1 MTTTTPA
8 HPRGKRHLLADLR
21 IRTKILALAVLL
33 GVLATVIAG
42 FASVQL
48 QSLASLTA
56 SVSTGTAELSDSLRQ
71 LQSNVWRTRAAVL
84 EIAAVPVGERRSI
97 KSKIEA
103 LYTEIADSRASYE
116 TYFHEVTGRN
126 LESAGPFY
134 AAWDAYGAVA
144 VDRMV
149 PEAMVDD
156 ILSFQLIQSSEGS
169 AKGDAAVAALDGI
182 KADLDSAIE
191 QRIAEAH
198 ATADQTTVWLVVL
211 AVALIVVGLV
221 VAFLIANAIARPVGR
236 VRDALQRL
244 ATGDLTTDVEVNSRD
259 EVGQMSVALN
269 EAQATLRSTLAGV
282 AESTT
287 TVAASSEELAAGNA
301 QIMSGAGETSARAGV
316 VAAAAEQVSRNV
328 QTVAAG
334 AEQMGA
340 SIREIAQNAAEAA
353 SVAATATAQAATTSE
368 TIARLGTSS
377 QEIGAVVR
385 AITSIAEQTNLL
397 ALNATIEA
405 ARAGEAGKGFAVVA
419 GEVKELAQETA
430 RATEDIARR
439 VEAIQADTDGAVT
452 AIGEITHI
460 VGQINDYQMTIASAV
475 EEQTAT
481 TNEMSRSVAEAA
493 TGSSEIAE
501 SITGVAT
508 ASAATSDVVAQT
520 GSAVDELARL
530 GADLR
535 ARISVFQI

>member
-1 MTTTTPA
+1 MTTTTA
-8 HPRGKRHLLADLR
+8 ATTDTRRWRLADLR
-21 IRTKILALAVLL
+21 IRSKIL
-33 GVLATVIAG
+33 VLAIFLSLAATVVAT

-48 QSLASLTA
+48 QSLATLTS
-56 SVSTGTAELSDSLRQ
+56 SVGRGTAEMSESLRL

-84 EIAAVPVGERRSI
+84 EIGAVP
-97 KSKIEA
+97 EA
-103 LYTEIADSRASYE
+103 QRGAVKAEIDSVYAEVAASQASYE
-116 TYFHEVTGRN
+116 EYFRRVTGQE
-126 LESAGPFY
+126 LVSAGAFY
-134 AAWDAYGAVA
+134 DAWRAYGAVA
-144 VDRMV
+144 VDKMV
-149 PEAMVDD
+149 PAALAGGDET
-156 ILSFQLIQSSEGS
+156 FQALQSTEG
-169 AKGDAAVAALDGI
+169 ATTGDAAIVALDGI
-182 KADLDSAIE
+182 KADLDGAIE
-191 QRIAEAH
+191 TSLDEAH
-198 ATADQTTVWLVVL
+198 GKATSTTVLL
-211 AVALIVVGLV
+211 VALSVILIVLGLTC
-221 VAFLIANAIARPVGR
+221 AFYIAGAIARPIIR
-236 VRDALQRL
+236 VRDALQRV
-244 ATGDLTTDVEVNSRD
+244 ARGDLSTDVPIRSRD
-259 EVGQMSVALN
+259 EVGQMSIALN
-269 EAQATLRSTLAGV
+269 EAQATLRDVIAGV
-282 AESTT
+282 AESST
-287 TVAASSEELAAGNA
+287 TVSASAEELAAGNA
-301 QIMSGAGETSARAGV
+301 QITSGAEETSARAGV
-316 VAAAAEQVSRNV
+316 VAAAAEQVSRDV

-334 AEQMGA
+334 AEQMSA

-353 SVAATATAQAATTSE
+353 SVAATATSQAATTSE
-368 TIARLGTSS
+368 TIARLGASS

-481 TNEMSRSVAEAA
+481 TNEMSRSVTEAA
-493 TGSSEIAE
+493 TGSSEIAR

-508 ASAATSDVVAQT
+508 ASASTSDVVTQT

-530 GADLR
+530 AADLR
-535 ARISVFQI
+535 SKVSVFSF